1 MIKVTT
7 PQRPTTRAKAFDHV
21 LRKRT
26 YPGAMTIQYSFW
38 KSSEKHLS
46 QIFFQNVTVGNDADA
61 YRQDEFVE
69 KFSTIV
75 ALFTVALAWV
85 K

>member
-7 PQRPTTRAKAFDHV
+7 PQRPTSRAKAFDHV

-61 YRQDEFVE
+61 YRQAEYEV
-69 KFSTIV
+69 KFSAIV
-75 ALFTVALAWV
+75 ALLIIA
-85 K
+85 